1 MKGEKCMPHIDKLP
15 KSIEMQLTEQPLFHF
30 VSDLMKDG
38 QFGEQWLVLTEK
50 ELSVWGTDGKLVSK
64 LFVSSITD
72 SRVVG
77 GVGGG
82 SLLVD
87 TKEGPMILIRYT
99 ASLTSIFGFASKLI
113 AAVAKGEERP
123 TASEKNFQDI
133 AQSAAIRFR
142 TILKLVRY
150 VKVMARFCFGC

>member
-1 MKGEKCMPHIDKLP
+1 M
-15 KSIEMQLTEQPLFHF
+15 
-30 VSDLMKDG
+30 SDLMKDG

-50 ELSVWGTDGKLVSK
+50 EVSVWGTDGRMVSK

-72 SRVVG
+72 ARVVG

-113 AAVAKGEERP
+113 ARSGQRP
-123 TASEKNFQDI
+123 LKKNSQDI
-133 AQSAAIRFR
+133 VQNVAILYQM
-142 TILKLVRY
+142 ILKLVRY
-150 VKVMARFCFGC
+150 VKATARFCFGCSVMPNLTKFK